1 MTFVYVGIA
10 IAVVIGLL
18 IAFVAS
24 RPKHFTIT
32 REATISAPPAVVFG
46 HFNDFHQWRAWSPW
60 ERMDPNLTRTYDG
73 AAAGEGAKYAW
84 SGNKQ
89 VGEGRMT
96 IVESR
101 PNELIRVK
109 LEFLKPFKA
118 TNTAEFTFR
127 PDGPG
132 TRVTWSMHGERNFM
146 FKAMCLLMDMDKM
159 VGKDFERGL
168 ANLQEV
174 VAGGTPAAAAAR

>member
-1 MTFVYVGIA
+1 MLLAYLGIGIA
-10 IAVVIGLL
+10 VAAPVL

-24 RPKHFTIT
+24 RPKQFTIT

-60 ERMDPNLTRTYDG
+60 ERLDPSLTRTYGG

-84 SGNKQ
+84 TGNKQ

-96 IVESR
+96 ITESR
-101 PNELIRVK
+101 PHELIRVT
-109 LEFLKPFKA
+109 LEFLRPFRA
-118 TNTAEFTFR
+118 TNTTEFTFR
-127 PDGPG
+127 PAGPG
-132 TRVTWSMHGERNFM
+132 THVTWSMHGERNFM
-146 FKAMCLLMDMDKM
+146 LKAMCLLMDMDKM
-159 VGKDFERGL
+159 VGRDFERGL

-174 VAGGTPAAAAAR
+174 VAGGAPAAR